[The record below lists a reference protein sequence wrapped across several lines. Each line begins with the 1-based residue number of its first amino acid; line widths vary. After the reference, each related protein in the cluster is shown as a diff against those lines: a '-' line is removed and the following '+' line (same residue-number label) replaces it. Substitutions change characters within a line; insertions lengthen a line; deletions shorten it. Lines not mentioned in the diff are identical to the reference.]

1 MPNQEQGHVVGGIGE
16 LGFDA
21 LDKGF
26 DFINGE
32 DGCEAGDEAR
42 VGDGEL
48 AASLC
53 GWDMVGWHGII
64 ISNQKR

>member
-32 DGCEAGDEAR
+32 DGSEG
-42 VGDGEL
+42 GDGEL

-53 GWDMVGWHGII
+53 GWDMVGVHGVII
-64 ISNQKR
+64 ADNEKITTT